1 MTGGQD
7 PGRDTGQDPGRGLG
21 QDTAGVAGVPYGD
34 LGALDLGGPGTLAV
48 SVPGLISLGEDAE
61 LTLAST
67 GKLLLL
73 AAVAR
78 RIASGELDPGEIVE
92 LREED
97 RCGGSGLLGL
107 LSARRWPIGDLAV
120 LTASVSDNTA
130 TNALLRRVGLDRV
143 AESAA
148 ELGFARTR
156 ILDRIREPRL
166 PSHPPT
172 FAVGTA
178 GELARFAAGLDGREE
193 WTALM
198 LRWMAHNGD
207 RSLVPALLP
216 HEAEEREVPASV
228 PAGKVWV
235 ANKTGTDTGVRADVG
250 VMIGPE
256 RRIGYAVLAN
266 GPAGAEHALVE
277 RARRA
282 GLAIGHLAGLSR
294 GR

>member
-1 MTGGQD
+1 MTGSGED
-7 PGRDTGQDPGRGLG
+7 
-21 QDTAGVAGVPYGD
+21 A
-34 LGALDLGGPGTLAV
+34 GPGVLAV
-48 SVPGLISLGEDAE
+48 SVPGLIALHEDAE

-78 RIASGELDPGEIVE
+78 GVAAGDLDPAEVVEI
-92 LREED
+92 EEDD
-97 RCGGSGLLGL
+97 RCGGSGLLGV
-107 LSARRWPIGDLAV
+107 LSGRAWRIWDLAV
-120 LTASVSDNTA
+120 LTAAVSDNTA

-143 AESAA
+143 AESSA
-148 ELGFARTR
+148 ELGFVRTR

-178 GELARFAAGLDGREE
+178 AELARFATGLDGRQE
-193 WTALM
+193 WSRLM
-198 LRWMAHNGD
+198 LGWMAHNGD
-207 RSLVPALLP
+207 RSLVPALLA

-250 VMIGPE
+250 VMIGSG

-277 RARRA
+277 RVRQA
-282 GLAIGHLAGLSR
+282 GLAIGRLADPAGGEPDTLAP
-294 GR
+294 